1 LSHWP
6 LRSFSVGEADGA
18 VVEWKFA
25 VSDLM
30 LRRVLSAS
38 TYGRLV
44 KRYPFVKVLM
54 IVVGIVRWL
63 MGRQRLKAVQG
74 RILDVDLAD
83 DEVLVLTREKVAGR
97 SAHGTSTHE

>member
-1 LSHWP
+1 
-6 LRSFSVGEADGA
+6 
-18 VVEWKFA
+18 
-25 VSDLM
+25 M
-30 LRRVLSAS
+30 
-38 TYGRLV
+38 
-44 KRYPFVKVLM
+44 KVLM

>member
-1 LSHWP
+1 
-6 LRSFSVGEADGA
+6 
-18 VVEWKFA
+18 
-25 VSDLM
+25 
-30 LRRVLSAS
+30 
-38 TYGRLV
+38 
-44 KRYPFVKVLM
+44 M